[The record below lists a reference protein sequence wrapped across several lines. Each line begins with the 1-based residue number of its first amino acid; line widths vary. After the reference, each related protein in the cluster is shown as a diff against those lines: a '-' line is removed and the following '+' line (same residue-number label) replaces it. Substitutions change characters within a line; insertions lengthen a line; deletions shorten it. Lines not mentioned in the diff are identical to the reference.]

1 MFENRTYENILDEML
16 SAVGSGFDK
25 REGSIIYD
33 ALAPA
38 ALEAA
43 QIYADLEAV
52 LNQVFADTADRE
64 YLIRRAIERGLEPY
78 EASKSRVKGE
88 FNIDVGVGSRFS
100 LGSVNFI
107 TLEYTGLSDEGYFVY
122 SLECETAG
130 SEGNVTGDLI
140 PIDNISGLSYA
151 CAVEILV
158 YGDDEEDTEE
168 FRQRYFDSI
177 NNIAFG
183 GNIADYKAKVG
194 AMDGVGGVKVYRAD
208 DWLGA
213 GTVKIVITDTENGTP
228 TEELITYV
236 KETLDPSDREGEGVG
251 LAPIGH
257 IVSVYGAEVQ
267 TVDISCEVTSDGTNA
282 DLEADAK
289 QAILDYITGL
299 NEEWEDKDSIVLYI
313 SHIIAELVDVEGVVD
328 VVSVTIN
335 GASENLTLGE
345 DCIAALG
352 EFSLKEG

>member
-1 MFENRTYENILDEML
+1 MFKDKTYENILNEML
-16 SAVGSGFDK
+16 SCVGGGFDK

-43 QIYADLEAV
+43 QIYADLDEV

-64 YLIRRAIERGLEPY
+64 YLVRRAYESGIEPY
-78 EASKSRVKGE
+78 KASASLVKGV
-88 FNIDVGVGSRFS
+88 FNIDVGIGARFN
-100 LGSVNFI
+100 LDSVNFAAC
-107 TLEYTGLSDEGYFVY
+107 EYLGMTDEGYYSY

-130 SEGNVTGDLI
+130 SEGNVTGSLI

-151 CAVEILV
+151 EAAEILV

-213 GTVKIVITDTENGTP
+213 GTVKIVITTTENGEP
-228 TEELITYV
+228 AEELVSYV
-236 KETLDPSDREGEGVG
+236 KEQLDPTDREGEGVG

-257 IVSVYGAEVQ
+257 IVGVYGAKAQSFSLKCV
-267 TVDISCEVTSDGTNA
+267 VTSDKTN
-282 DLEADAK
+282 DSLEADAK
-289 QAILDYITGL
+289 EKILEYIAEL
-299 NEEWEDKDSIVLYI
+299 NKKWEDEDRIVVYI
-313 SHIIAELVDVEGVVD
+313 SHIIAKLVDVGGIVD
-328 VVSVTIN
+328 VVSVSVD
-335 GASENLTLGE
+335 GSEENLTLGE
-345 DCIAALG
+345 DCIAVLG
-352 EFSLKEG
+352 EFILEEG